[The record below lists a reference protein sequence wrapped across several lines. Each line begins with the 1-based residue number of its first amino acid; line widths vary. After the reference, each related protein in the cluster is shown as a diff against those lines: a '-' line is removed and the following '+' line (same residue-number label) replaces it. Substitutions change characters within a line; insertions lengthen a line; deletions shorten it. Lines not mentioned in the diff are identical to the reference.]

1 MTSAEI
7 SVKPKE
13 RNIQQM
19 GAEIRQGADPA
30 APVVVELSQISK
42 SFGKVTAVHPLD
54 LSIRRGD
61 FVAILGPSGCGKT
74 TLLRIIA
81 GFLSPTAG
89 IIRIAGV
96 DVTKTPPERR
106 PTNMVFQGYGLF
118 PHMTVAQN
126 IAYGLKVRQIEA
138 GKTAR
143 RVAEIIDLVKLTGMG
158 DRNIS
163 ELSGGQQQRVA
174 LARALVLRPEVL
186 LLDEP
191 LAALDLK
198 LRQSMQDELR
208 HIHRTTG
215 GTFVFVT
222 HDQQEAMGLA
232 NKIVVMDHGKVVQQG
247 SAEEIYFSPT
257 NRFVSTF
264 IGEANILSGTR
275 SAGVVCF
282 DAGISLPNVGPDE
295 SVVGL
300 VRPEAITVS
309 LRSSPPTSPDNM
321 HLVGR
326 IEDMIFLGPF
336 VKYVVLTGDG
346 TEIQVQ
352 SSNVALRGK
361 LSVGAEV
368 VLSWPSAALH
378 VLAAR

>member
-1 MTSAEI
+1 MTSAGI
-7 SVKPKE
+7 SAKPE
-13 RNIQQM
+13 GRNVRQL
-19 GAEIRQGADPA
+19 GPDACQGADPT
-30 APVVVELSQISK
+30 APIVVELSQISK

-61 FVAILGPSGCGKT
+61 FVAILGPSGCGKS

-81 GFLSPTAG
+81 GFLSPSTG
-89 IIRIAGV
+89 VIRIAGV

-118 PHMTVAQN
+118 PHMTVTQN
-126 IAYGLKVRQIEA
+126 IAYGLKVRKIEA
-138 GKTAR
+138 GEITK
-143 RVAEIIDLVKLTGMG
+143 RVAEILDLVKLTEMG

-163 ELSGGQQQRVA
+163 QLSGGQQQRVA

-215 GTFVFVT
+215 GTFLFVT

-247 SAEEIYFSPT
+247 SAEEIYLSPT

-264 IGEANILSGTR
+264 IGEANILTGTR
-275 SAGVVCF
+275 RAGVARF
-282 DAGISLPNVGPDE
+282 DVGISFPNFGPDE
-295 SVVGL
+295 AVVGS

-309 LRSSPPTSPDNM
+309 LKSSPPTSADNM
-321 HLVGR
+321 QVVGR
-326 IEDMIFLGPF
+326 VEDMIFLGPV
-336 VKYVVLTGDG
+336 VKYVVLTHDG
-346 TEIQVQ
+346 TGIQVQ
-352 SSNVALRGK
+352 SSNVALRRK

-368 VLSWPSAALH
+368 VLSWPAAALH